1 MRKAKVIACVPGL
14 LVSLVAGGNVWAADE
29 SGATLEEVVVTAE
42 RVEENVQKT
51 PMNVT
56 VVSGDDIQKQGL
68 DNLQQVLSNI
78 PGVTVQGQVRGFNP
92 SVRGLGTDL
101 PPGSS
106 QGAVATESDGIYDV
120 RAESGSIGYF
130 DLARVEVLAGPQG
143 TLYGVNSDGGVVNII
158 SNQPEL
164 GKMSSSGQLQVG
176 NYNLLRGE
184 GMVNLPLS
192 DSSALRFAAAAINRD
207 GYLDTG
213 ASDAVGQG
221 ARLKYL
227 YKPNDAFSMLA
238 GLEINKLGG
247 KGAGS
252 VNQYVNGDA
261 THPYFNGSPVTIP
274 TPWTDATSAFYGAP
288 FALGGGINDNAQFDH
303 YRSTKYWVDVNW
315 NMGFAALQFLPS
327 YKENFD
333 QTLAC
338 GMGPC
343 NYGADP
349 KRLRQNSEEL
359 RLSSAPGATVK
370 WATGFYHWGY
380 LQNTIGG
387 PGGPNGTTVYQTS
400 DGVFGEVT
408 IPFSD
413 AFRGRL
419 GLRET
424 HDWKNA
430 GGVPAPATWNH
441 LDYRGGV
448 EYDVAPQT
456 MAYATIATGYRP
468 GGFNNPA
475 PGSTAPPLYKPE
487 QVTDFEVGLKSR
499 FLDSR
504 LQLNVDAFYY
514 KYKDYQLL
522 DFYSA
527 AGNYCSPFD
536 PRNPPFAFPP
546 TINLAAKNL
555 GLDLALSALVTN
567 SDKVNL
573 SLEYLDAKFT
583 SSATISYNPVDSCA
597 AFNANPAANPDE
609 QVTVGS
615 YVVDNAPEPRAPK
628 VSTTLSWEHTF
639 QFSSGASVALRPV
652 VHYSASQYVHPVEYA
667 VSFQPSYTTYEA
679 SLTYSS
685 SDNKWSLAAWGR
697 NLGNEAI
704 KVSLN
709 PMIIGEPRTYGVTLS
724 AHM

>member
-1 MRKAKVIACVPGL
+1 MAPAFGVLIGMAAST
-14 LVSLVAGGNVWAADE
+14 SLWAAADT
-29 SGATLEEVVVTAE
+29 GGTLEEIVVTAQ

-56 VVSGDDIQKQGL
+56 VVSGEDIQKQGL
-68 DNLQQVLSNI
+68 SNMQEVLNNI
-78 PGVTVQGQVRGFNP
+78 PGVTVQGQVRGYNP

-106 QGAVATESDGIYDV
+106 QGAVATEADGVYDV
-120 RAESGSIGYF
+120 RAESGRIGFF

-158 SNQPEL
+158 SNSPTL
-164 GKMSSSGQLQVG
+164 DRMSSSGQLQVG
-176 NYNLLRGE
+176 NYNLVRGE
-184 GMVNLPLS
+184 GVLNVPMS
-192 DSSALRFAAAAINRD
+192 GTSAFRFAVASINRK

-213 ASDAVGQG
+213 ANDAVGTG
-221 ARLKYL
+221 ARVKYL
-227 YKPNDAFSMLA
+227 YKPSDAFSLLA
-238 GLEINKLGG
+238 GIEINRLGG

-252 VNQYVNGDA
+252 VNQYNNGDA
-261 THPYFNGSPVTIP
+261 THPYFNGAPVTIP

-288 FALGGGINDNAQFDH
+288 FALGGGINDNAQFDDYH
-303 YRSTKYWVDVNW
+303 STKYWVDVNW
-315 NMGFAALQFLPS
+315 DLGFGSLQILPS
-327 YKENFD
+327 YKDNYD

-349 KRLRQNSEEL
+349 RKLEQNSEEV
-359 RLSSAPGATVK
+359 RLSSPAGQAFK
-370 WATGFYHWGY
+370 WAVGLYHWGY
-380 LQNTIGG
+380 LQNTVGG

-408 IPFSD
+408 VPFSD
-413 AFRGRL
+413 RFRGRA

-424 HDWKNA
+424 RDWKNA
-430 GGVPAPATWNH
+430 NNVPAPASWNH
-441 LDYRGGV
+441 LDYRGGL
-448 EYDVAPQT
+448 EYDVTDQS
-456 MAYATIATGYRP
+456 MAYLTVATGYRP

-475 PGSTAPPLYKPE
+475 PGSSAPPLYKPE
-487 QVTDFEVGLKSR
+487 SVRDVEVGLKSR
-499 FLDSR
+499 YLDNR

-514 KYKDYQLL
+514 NYKDYQLL

-546 TINLAAKNL
+546 TVNLSAKNL
-555 GLDLALSALVTN
+555 GLDLALSALVTD
-567 SDKVNL
+567 SDTINL
-573 SLEYLDAKFT
+573 SAEYLNAKFT
-583 SSATISYNPVDSCA
+583 SNAVISYNPIDSCA

-615 YVVDNAPEPRAPK
+615 YVIDNAPQPRAPK
-628 VSTTLSWEHTF
+628 TSATLSWEHRF
-639 QFSSGASVALRPV
+639 KFDSGANLALRPV

-667 VSFQPSYTTYEA
+667 VSFQPAYTSYEA
-679 SLTYSS
+679 SLTWSS
-685 SDNKWSLAAWGR
+685 ADDKWSLAAWGR
-697 NLGNEAI
+697 NLSNEAI

-709 PMIIGEPRTYGVTLS
+709 PMMIGEPRTYGLTLS
-724 AHM
+724 ARM